1 MHDDEM
7 SILLF
12 AREYRASRLLY
23 GFKQDDACNGLTL
36 RCGGICPRRQWANMD
51 ILFRKGYP
59 MPELRKLQVATATT
73 VSAKDI
79 IILGCVGGTIK
90 VFPIQTGQP
99 TRAFATFLP
108 CLHKLYF
115 EKQGGNI
122 FQ

>member
-1 MHDDEM
+1 
-7 SILLF
+7 
-12 AREYRASRLLY
+12 
-23 GFKQDDACNGLTL
+23 
-36 RCGGICPRRQWANMD
+36 MD
-51 ILFRKGYP
+51 LLFRKGYP
-59 MPELRKLQVATATT
+59 MPELRKLQVSTATT

-122 FQ
+122 ISRDLQLGKLVPLKDGVMLGL

>member
-1 MHDDEM
+1 
-7 SILLF
+7 
-12 AREYRASRLLY
+12 
-23 GFKQDDACNGLTL
+23 
-36 RCGGICPRRQWANMD
+36 
-51 ILFRKGYP
+51 

-79 IILGCVGGTIK
+79 VILGCVGGTIK

-122 FQ
+122 ISIESNEKHDKICLVCYETAGWFKGGAGTGNGSLPNLTSF